1 MTAAATSAISARRP
15 IGTRFVRSSR
25 KASTSGRPSMRAR
38 SASVERCILG
48 LIARSAD
55 GDSSRLECDL
65 EITLRS
71 KEFAG
76 RACVRSLGPGGAW
89 VDTPD
94 AWIRGTHVEMIVR
107 SDDTEEHGL
116 RVRGIVEQTERGR
129 VRVSLAEQPSEAHER
144 RLRRFVLDVIR
155 HRLHN

>member
-1 MTAAATSAISARRP
+1 MHAEFETLSLPELADRLEDLDGRRTPVGWTPEDAAER
-15 IGTRFVRSSR
+15 
-25 KASTSGRPSMRAR
+25 
-38 SASVERCILG
+38 ASVERCILG
-48 LIARSAD
+48 LIARNPD
-55 GDSSRLECDL
+55 GDSSRLECEL

-76 RACVRSLGPGGAW
+76 RAVVRSLGPGGVW
-89 VDTPD
+89 IDTPD
-94 AWIRGTHVEMIVR
+94 SWIRGTHVEMIVR

-116 RVRGIVEQTERGR
+116 RVRGIVEQIERGR
-129 VRVSLAEQPSEAHER
+129 VRVSVASQPSEAHER